1 METVHHV
8 LMDLTGIWEQY
19 PLLLP
24 RQLVRLVLLFV
35 LIVHGT
41 FRLEQENV
49 MTVRMDSSIMKLLE
63 TVSVNAI
70 VQTYMLLVKCFLD
83 QIMLLS

>member
-1 METVHHV
+1 
-8 LMDLTGIWEQY
+8 MDLTGTWEQY
-19 PLLLP
+19 QLLLLH
-24 RQLVRLVLLFV
+24 QLVRLVLLFV

-49 MTVRMDSSIMKLLE
+49 MTVKMDSSIMKLLE

>member
-1 METVHHV
+1 
-8 LMDLTGIWEQY
+8 MDLTGIWEQFQ
-19 PLLLP
+19 LLQP
-24 RQLVRLVLLFV
+24 NQLVRLVLLFV

-70 VQTYMLLVKCFLD
+70 VQIYMLLVKCFLD
-83 QIMLLS
+83 LIMLLS

>member
-1 METVHHV
+1 
-8 LMDLTGIWEQY
+8 MDLTGIWEHYQ
-19 PLLLP
+19 LLLP
-24 RQLVRLVLLFV
+24 HQLVRLVLLFV

-63 TVSVNAI
+63 TV
-70 VQTYMLLVKCFLD
+70 
-83 QIMLLS
+83 

>member
-1 METVHHV
+1 
-8 LMDLTGIWEQY
+8 MDLTGIWEQY

-35 LIVHGT
+35 LIVLGT

>member
-1 METVHHV
+1 
-8 LMDLTGIWEQY
+8 MDLTGIWEHYQ
-19 PLLLP
+19 LLLP
-24 RQLVRLVLLFV
+24 HQLVRLVLLFV

-63 TVSVNAI
+63 TVSINAI
-70 VQTYMLLVKCFLD
+70 VQTYML
-83 QIMLLS
+83 

>member
-8 LMDLTGIWEQY
+8 LMDLTGTWEQY
-19 PLLLP
+19 QLLLLH
-24 RQLVRLVLLFV
+24 QLVRLVLLFV

-49 MTVRMDSSIMKLLE
+49 MTVKMDSSIMKLLE